1 MMNFNPQEYKY
12 HSRRSVVY
20 GHRGMVA
27 TSQPLAAQAGLEI
40 LKAGGNAV
48 DAAVAS
54 AACLTVVEPTS
65 NGLGSDAF
73 ALVWINDKLH
83 GLNASG
89 YSPYSISMEKLKE
102 RGINKIPKYG
112 VIPVMVPGAPAA
124 WVELSKKFG
133 KLSLEEVLKPAIN
146 YARNGFTVS
155 VNVKQAWDEAYKI
168 YKEEQGD
175 EFKYWFDTFT
185 ENGRTP
191 KFGEVWKLPHHA
203 NTLESIGRT
212 NGESY
217 YKGHIADKTDDFFK
231 KYNGYLSKE
240 DLMDYKPEWVEPI
253 SVNYKGYDVCEIPP
267 NGQGLV
273 ALMALNILKG
283 FDFTHK
289 DTVETY
295 HKQIEAMKLA
305 FADGRTYITDM
316 TQMRAEVNKL
326 LSEKY
331 AADRREL
338 ITEKA
343 LLPKAGDP
351 FSGGTVYLCTA
362 DGEGN
367 MVSYI
372 QSNYMGFG
380 SGIVIPETGI
390 SLQNRGYNFNMDPN
404 HDNCLMPHKKTYH
417 TIIPGFL
424 MKDKKAVG
432 PFGVMGGFMQPQGHV
447 QVVMNM
453 IDFHM
458 NPQEALDAPR
468 WQWVKDNNIEIEP
481 SVPMYIAEDLTRRGH
496 EVKIQSNLNEFGR
509 GQMIIRTDEGTLCGA
524 AEPRTDGQV
533 AVW

>member
-1 MMNFNPQEYKY
+1 MKFNPGEYKY
-12 HSRRSVVY
+12 ASRRSVVY
-20 GHRGMVA
+20 GHKGMAA

-48 DAAVAS
+48 DAAIAA

-73 ALVWINDKLH
+73 ALIWFKDKLY

-89 YSPYSISMEKLKE
+89 YSPYGISIEKLKE
-102 RGINKIPKYG
+102 RGFKGIPKYG

-124 WVELSKKFG
+124 WTNLSEKFG
-133 KLSLEEVLKPAIN
+133 KLELEEVLKPAIN

-155 VNVKQAWDEAYKI
+155 VNVKQAWDAAYNI
-168 YKEEQGD
+168 YKNEHGE

-185 ENGRTP
+185 KNGETP
-191 KFGEVWKLPHHA
+191 KFGELWKLPYHA
-203 NTLESIGRT
+203 DTLESIGKSR
-212 NGESY
+212 GESY
-217 YKGHIADKTDDFFK
+217 YKGHIADKIDAFFK
-231 KYNGYLSKE
+231 KYNGYLRKE
-240 DLMDYKPEWVEPI
+240 DLEDYRPEWVEPI
-253 SVNYKGYDVCEIPP
+253 SINYRGYDVCEIPP

-283 FDFTHK
+283 FDFTYK
-289 DTVETY
+289 DSSDTY
-295 HKQIEAMKLA
+295 HKQIEAIKLS
-305 FADGRTYITDM
+305 FADGRKYITDK
-316 TQMRAEVNKL
+316 TQMKAEADKL
-326 LSEKY
+326 LSENY
-331 AADRREL
+331 ARGRRNL
-338 ITEKA
+338 IAEKA
-343 LLPKAGDP
+343 SVPEAGNP
-351 FSGGTVYLCTA
+351 FGGGTVYLCTA

-390 SLQNRGYNFNMDPN
+390 ALQNRGHNFSYDTN

-424 MKDKKAVG
+424 MKEGKALG

-447 QVVMNM
+447 QVVMNLT
-453 IDFHM
+453 DFHM

-468 WQWVKDNNIEIEP
+468 WQWIKDKNIEVEP
-481 SVPMYIAEDLTRRGH
+481 SVPLHIVNDLIKRGH
-496 EVKIQSNLNEFGR
+496 EVKIQPNLNEFGR
-509 GQMIIRTDEGTLCGA
+509 GQMIIRTDEGTLGGGT
-524 AEPRTDGQV
+524 EPRTDGHI
-533 AVW
+533 AAW